1 MTIEILSVLRMFLG
15 LTEVLSVLP
24 DVFCNQITAC
34 KIRGIRMLSTA
45 KANSAKFLIS
55 VAGYPSSKFTVT
67 KFRGCDAI
75 SAPYSFDIEF
85 QLSES
90 AESGEKAPELTGE
103 NVLGK
108 PCRFEL
114 IRDVNGEITG
124 YDGTA
129 VEFKRMLRS
138 KPVYAIRLAPWLQL
152 LSLNVNNRV
161 FQKLTVV
168 DIVKKVIGGAGLET
182 RCAFKYKCGG
192 YAYPKID
199 FCVQYRE
206 SDLNFISRLM
216 EQNGIWYYFDGG
228 GSVVITDTF
237 ENFPVSA
244 INVPF
249 VENKGFSETYKRR
262 RDAADAEDY
271 LEPQVDGGDWHLK
284 KAGDAGESDS
294 PGVSSQEYIYADN
307 FGESVYSLT
316 AMSAVIP
323 KSVRLRNRNYRNPEA
338 PPEGVCD
345 GAGEGGAWGS
355 VYEYGGAFKND
366 EEGKRLAALYM
377 TRLRVENRQT
387 AGKSRCAA
395 FRAGRTAAIEGVGSF
410 LLVSVEHTGGQGEGS
425 GEKEYTY
432 NNSFRCIDSGGRA
445 YAPQLRAEPPVASG
459 LITAPIDALG
469 DELPNIDEMGRYRV
483 KLPFD
488 LSETPEYG
496 ATKDIR
502 LSQISGGDGYG
513 VHFPS
518 KKNSEMI
525 LGYVDGNPDKPIGLG
540 LLPDANARSVSNSEN
555 RTENV
560 IRTWGGNELVMDDEK
575 EKSKIAMRTAAGHE
589 LVMNDEAQGEKVTLQ
604 TVGGNELVMDDASE
618 GKAVTISTPF
628 IGGSRI
634 KMKILSAASN
644 AIKNVAEKLSLIK
657 LGLPE
662 SGGIINEG
670 IGRSELLLDNKE
682 RGATLKAW
690 GQEIAL
696 KENVN
701 NAECGINLTTSTML
715 EVEMNDIERE
725 IALRTP
731 RGNSIELS
739 DLKNNIVVSNAPK
752 IRTVYR
758 KLKEKIADVG
768 DAVKKGDWKVLKKE
782 KREKMLK
789 DAKNLLKKAASDIA
803 ETANSIVLET
813 DGGKII
819 IRTSG
824 NDGTIEMDNDKDTIT
839 LYNAKGKNK
848 IVLDGKN
855 KSISIDS
862 PGDISIN
869 AGGKIK
875 IGAKGDI
882 CVSGKS
888 KTVLGAKKNIFVNA
902 QGKTSVEGKSEVKVK
917 GGAIRL
923 N

>member
-1 MTIEILSVLRMFLG
+1 MSSET
-15 LTEVLSVLP
+15 
-24 DVFCNQITAC
+24 
-34 KIRGIRMLSTA
+34 

-55 VAGYPSSKFTVT
+55 IADYPSSKFTVT
-67 KFRGCDAI
+67 KFHGIDAI
-75 SAPYSFDIEF
+75 SAPYSFEIEF

-90 AESGEKAPELTGE
+90 APASGEKAPELTNE
-103 NVLGK
+103 SVLGK

-114 IRDVNGEITG
+114 IRDLNGEITG
-124 YDGTA
+124 YNGVA
-129 VEFKRMLRS
+129 IEFKRMLRS

-152 LSLNVNNRV
+152 LSLNINNRV
-161 FQKLTVV
+161 FQKLRVV
-168 DIVKKVIGGAGLET
+168 DIVKKVIDGANLGVH
-182 RCAFKYKCGG
+182 CVFKYKCDG
-192 YAYPKID
+192 YAYPEID

-206 SDLNFISRLM
+206 NDLNFISRLM
-216 EQNGIWYYFDGG
+216 EQNGIWYYFDSD
-228 GSVVITDTF
+228 GSVVITDVF
-237 ENFPVSA
+237 ANFPASA

-262 RDAADAEDY
+262 RNAVGAESC
-271 LEPQVDGGDWHLK
+271 LEAQIDE
-284 KAGDAGESDS
+284 GEL
-294 PGVSSQEYIYADN
+294 YADN

-316 AMSAVIP
+316 TVSAVIP
-323 KSVRLRNRNYRNPEA
+323 KSVRLRNQNYRTPEA
-338 PPEGVCD
+338 PPEGVYE
-345 GAGEGGAWGS
+345 GADMSGGTWGS

-366 EEGKRLAALYM
+366 EEGKRLAALCI
-377 TRLRVENRQT
+377 TRLRVENLQT
-387 AGKSRCAA
+387 NGRSRCAA
-395 FRAGRTAAIEGVGSF
+395 FRAGCIAGIDGVGKF
-410 LLVSVEHTGGQGEGS
+410 LLISVEHTGGQGEGS
-425 GEKEYTY
+425 GGKDKEYTY
-432 NNSFRCIDSGGRA
+432 NNSFRCIDSGSRA
-445 YAPQLRAEPPVASG
+445 YAPPLRARPPVASG

-469 DELPNIDEMGRYRV
+469 EELPNIDEMGRYRV

-502 LSQISGGDGYG
+502 LSQISCGDGYG

-560 IRTWGGNELVMDDEK
+560 IRTWGGNEIVMDDEK

-589 LVMNDEAQGEKVTLQ
+589 LVMDDEAQGEKVTLQ
-604 TVGGNELVMDDASE
+604 TVGGNELIMDDATD
-618 GKAVTISTPF
+618 GKAVTLSTPF
-628 IGGSRI
+628 IGSSFI
-634 KMKILSAASN
+634 KMKVLSAVTN
-644 AIKNVAEKLSLIK
+644 TIKKVTEKLSLIK

-662 SGGIINEG
+662 SGGFVNEG
-670 IGRSELLLDNKE
+670 IGKSELLLDNKE
-682 RGATLKAW
+682 RGAVLKAW

-701 NAECGINLTTSTML
+701 NSECGINLTTKTML

-739 DLKNNIVVSNAPK
+739 DLKNNIVIGNAPK

-758 KLKEKIADVG
+758 KLKEKLADVR
-768 DAVKKGDWKVLKKE
+768 DAVKKGEWKVLKKGS
-782 KREKMLK
+782 REKMLK
-789 DAKNLLKKAASDIA
+789 DAKDLLKKAVSDVA
-803 ETANSIVLET
+803 ETANSIVLDT
-813 DGGKII
+813 DAGKII
-819 IRTSG
+819 LRASG

-839 LYNAKGKNK
+839 LYNAKEKDVEGMKKDDKDKNMNK

-855 KSISIDS
+855 KSITLNSI
-862 PGDISIN
+862 GDININ
-869 AGGKIK
+869 AGGNIK
-875 IGAKGDI
+875 ITAKGDI
-882 CVSGKS
+882 SVSGKG
-888 KTVLGAKKNIFVNA
+888 KTVLGAKKNIFVKANE
-902 QGKTSVEGKSEVKVK
+902 KVSVEGNSEVKVK
-917 GGAIRL
+917 GGAIKL